1 MNTRRPDS
9 AAPLTQARRIVV
21 KVGSALLVD
30 GDTGRVNRAWLETLV
45 EDLLRLRK
53 RGQPVI
59 LVSAGAIV
67 LGRRRLGLKHG
78 ALRLEESQAAAA
90 VGQIRLAHAYKELLE
105 GCDVTVAQVLLTL
118 EDSERRRRYL
128 NARATLESL
137 LALGALPVINEN
149 DTVATAEIRYG
160 DNDRLAARVAQMAGA
175 DCLVLL
181 SDVEGLYSADPTRDP
196 GARFIHEVPQITP
209 GIEAMAGRA
218 AAQVGSG
225 GMAAKMAAARIA
237 VAAGCHMCIAAGVH
251 RHPLRRIEEGADCTW
266 FVPSATP
273 AAASK
278 QWIAGTLRPAGAL
291 TIDAGARRA
300 LLEGRSLLPAG
311 VIAAR
316 GRFDRGDTVSVLA
329 ADGAEIARGIVA
341 YSDVDAARIMGR
353 KSSEIADIL
362 GFRGRDEM
370 IHRDDLVLMRQEL
383 TGAVWRGPARTGST
397 TGAGARPSG
406 LGRTRVAVPL
416 AVAGTARER
425 ATTVPAD
432 AGALCLKSGN
442 AGLLRGGSE
451 SQHSSRALHECLA
464 PGLQSAGLPAQCIQ
478 LVPLTDRAA
487 VGYMLAGMSEYLDVI
502 VPRGGKTLVQ
512 RVQKE
517 ARGPVIGHLEGNCHE
532 YIDRRP
538 DRRLAA
544 TIPTD

>member
-1 MNTRRPDS
+1 MNTRRADL

-30 GDTGRVNRAWLETLV
+30 GDTGRINRAWLETLV

-53 RGQPVI
+53 RGQRVI
-59 LVSAGAIV
+59 LVSSGAIA

-78 ALRLEESQAAAA
+78 VLRLEESQAAAA

-181 SDVEGLYSADPTRDP
+181 SDVEGLYSADPNREP

-209 GIEAMAGRA
+209 EIEAMAGRSA
-218 AAQVGSG
+218 SQVGSG
-225 GMAAKMAAARIA
+225 GMAAKIAAARIA
-237 VAAGCHMCIAAGVH
+237 MAAGCHMCIAAGVH

-273 AAASK
+273 AAARK

-291 TIDAGARRA
+291 TIDAGALRA

-311 VIAAR
+311 VSGAR
-316 GRFDRGDTVSVLA
+316 GRFDRGDTVSVLT
-329 ADGAEIARGIVA
+329 ADGAEIARGMVA

-370 IHRDDLVLMRQEL
+370 IHRDDLVLMRQ
-383 TGAVWRGPARTGST
+383 
-397 TGAGARPSG
+397 G
-406 LGRTRVAVPL
+406 LSSAAEP
-416 AVAGTARER
+416 
-425 ATTVPAD
+425 VPAP
-432 AGALCLKSGN
+432 
-442 AGLLRGGSE
+442 
-451 SQHSSRALHECLA
+451 QPA
-464 PGLQSAGLPAQCIQ
+464 P
-478 LVPLTDRAA
+478 
-487 VGYMLAGMSEYLDVI
+487 
-502 VPRGGKTLVQ
+502 
-512 RVQKE
+512 
-517 ARGPVIGHLEGNCHE
+517 
-532 YIDRRP
+532 
-538 DRRLAA
+538 
-544 TIPTD
+544 

>member
-1 MNTRRPDS
+1 MNTRRPDL

-30 GDTGRVNRAWLETLV
+30 GETGRVNRAWLETLV

-53 RGQPVI
+53 RGQRVI
-59 LVSAGAIV
+59 LVSSGAIA

-78 ALRLEESQAAAA
+78 TLRLEESQAAAA

-128 NARATLESL
+128 NARATLEAL
-137 LALGALPVINEN
+137 LTLGALPVINEN

-160 DNDRLAARVAQMAGA
+160 DNDRLAARVAQMVGA

-181 SDVEGLYSADPTRDP
+181 SDVEGLYSADPNREP

-209 GIEAMAGRA
+209 EIEAMAGRSA
-218 AAQVGSG
+218 SQVGSG
-225 GMAAKMAAARIA
+225 GMTAKIAAARIA

-273 AAASK
+273 AAARK

-291 TIDAGARRA
+291 TIDAGALRA

-311 VIAAR
+311 VTGAR

-329 ADGAEIARGIVA
+329 ADGAEIARGMVA

-383 TGAVWRGPARTGST
+383 ST
-397 TGAGARPSG
+397 AAQP
-406 LGRTRVAVPL
+406 
-416 AVAGTARER
+416 
-425 ATTVPAD
+425 VPAP
-432 AGALCLKSGN
+432 
-442 AGLLRGGSE
+442 
-451 SQHSSRALHECLA
+451 QPA
-464 PGLQSAGLPAQCIQ
+464 P
-478 LVPLTDRAA
+478 
-487 VGYMLAGMSEYLDVI
+487 
-502 VPRGGKTLVQ
+502 
-512 RVQKE
+512 
-517 ARGPVIGHLEGNCHE
+517 
-532 YIDRRP
+532 
-538 DRRLAA
+538 
-544 TIPTD
+544 